1 MNLEEKLKQLPQE
14 SGVYKYYDKH
24 GHLLYVGKAKNL
36 KNRVR
41 SYFKFS
47 PHFLI
52 ATKVSIRIHKML
64 SQVHTCDWIITSN
77 ENDALILE
85 NSLIKQLK
93 PKYNILLRDDKT
105 YPYIYI
111 NYNEDFPRLEIT
123 RKVYK
128 NKNIKYFG
136 PYSIG
141 ARDMLD
147 SIYEIVP
154 LVQKKSCLKEKKAC
168 LFYQIK
174 RCYAPCEGKITS
186 EEYRELIKEALSY
199 IYNKTKLI
207 ARLNKKMNE
216 YSDDFRFEDAMKLRD
231 RIKTIKKSQIK
242 SAVDLATNENIDIFA
257 IKSNAKKAVL
267 VYMFIRDGKLTSSS
281 HNFIKV
287 HSTEDNL
294 NIDLNEAYERAIIN
308 YYDKDIPILPK
319 EILLD
324 IDLENK
330 EEIENFLYIKFKKK
344 IKLVFPKKDKK
355 KYLIDVAL
363 NNCEEL
369 LRIDLAQNKI
379 AIYEELKELLHLETY
394 PFRIETYDNSHMM
407 GQATVGAMVVWD
419 ENINS
424 FKKDAFR
431 HYNLEAKDEYAQMK
445 EVLTRRVQSFEKNP
459 APDMWII
466 DGGLTLLKL
475 AYDITSS
482 FGIHLNII
490 AIAKEK
496 INAKANRSKGS
507 AKDIIHF
514 KNKSDNFEVLNL
526 SPSDKRLQ
534 FIQKQRDEAHR
545 FVISYHRK
553 QKRTED
559 KQISLLQI
567 KGIGQAKVKKLL
579 LYFGAFELIKS
590 SSIEELKAVL
600 NEKDSTLVY
609 EHFNK

>member
-207 ARLNKKMNE
+207 ARLNTKMNE

-257 IKSNAKKAVL
+257 IKSNEKKAVL
-267 VYMFIRDGKLTSSS
+267 VYMFIRDGKLT
-281 HNFIKV
+281 
-287 HSTEDNL
+287 
-294 NIDLNEAYERAIIN
+294 
-308 YYDKDIPILPK
+308 
-319 EILLD
+319 
-324 IDLENK
+324 
-330 EEIENFLYIKFKKK
+330 
-344 IKLVFPKKDKK
+344 
-355 KYLIDVAL
+355 
-363 NNCEEL
+363 
-369 LRIDLAQNKI
+369 
-379 AIYEELKELLHLETY
+379 
-394 PFRIETYDNSHMM
+394 
-407 GQATVGAMVVWD
+407 
-419 ENINS
+419 
-424 FKKDAFR
+424 
-431 HYNLEAKDEYAQMK
+431 
-445 EVLTRRVQSFEKNP
+445 
-459 APDMWII
+459 
-466 DGGLTLLKL
+466 LKL
-475 AYDITSS
+475 T
-482 FGIHLNII
+482 
-490 AIAKEK
+490 
-496 INAKANRSKGS
+496 
-507 AKDIIHF
+507 
-514 KNKSDNFEVLNL
+514 
-526 SPSDKRLQ
+526 
-534 FIQKQRDEAHR
+534 
-545 FVISYHRK
+545 
-553 QKRTED
+553 
-559 KQISLLQI
+559 
-567 KGIGQAKVKKLL
+567 
-579 LYFGAFELIKS
+579 
-590 SSIEELKAVL
+590 
-600 NEKDSTLVY
+600 
-609 EHFNK
+609 